1 MSRCTTTLIHS
12 PPERDRTGQAEREVR
27 EGETDVS
34 RETRDSETGQ
44 TGGSGGQVR
53 QARQARQVG
62 STQVVQVGLW
72 SGLRS
77 DRRDR
82 HSGGQWHRCVR

>member
-1 MSRCTTTLIHS
+1 M
-12 PPERDRTGQAEREVR
+12 R

-34 RETRDSETGQ
+34 RETPDSETGQ

-53 QARQARQVG
+53 QTRQVG

-72 SGLRS
+72 SGLR
-77 DRRDR
+77 
-82 HSGGQWHRCVR
+82 

>member
-1 MSRCTTTLIHS
+1 MYHHTHTRS

-34 RETRDSETGQ
+34 RETRDSETDE
-44 TGGSGGQVR
+44 TGGSGG

-62 STQVVQVGLW
+62 STQAVQVGLW
-72 SGLRS
+72 SGLK
-77 DRRDR
+77 
-82 HSGGQWHRCVR
+82 